1 MVDSRS
7 GPSVVLVHGG
17 FAVRREFGPVT
28 ESDMATDVILTAR
41 TA

>member
-17 FAVRREFGPVT
+17 FADAG
-28 ESDMATDVILTAR
+28 SLAR
-41 TA
+41 SPSPTWQPT